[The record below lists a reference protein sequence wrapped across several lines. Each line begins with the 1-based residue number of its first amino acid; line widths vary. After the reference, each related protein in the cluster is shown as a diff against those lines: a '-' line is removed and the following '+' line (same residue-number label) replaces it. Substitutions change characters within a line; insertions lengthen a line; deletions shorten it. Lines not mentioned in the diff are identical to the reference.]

1 MRRIAAR
8 LPATHDGLR
17 NAKFRPT
24 CGSTATRSPRNGETI
39 HGVPVSLRT
48 PLCRELGIDVPIL
61 SAGMGSLA
69 GPDLVAAVSE
79 AGGFG
84 VLGVSGAS
92 SEVVRERI
100 GRTRALTERPFGVN
114 VIIDDVGWATSEED
128 RELVR
133 GEVESAVD
141 QQVAAV
147 VLFWGDPAPFV

>member
-1 MRRIAAR
+1 NGPPPGNAGFALRQVPPTAAGR
-8 LPATHDGLR
+8 AALMLAL
-17 NAKFRPT
+17 
-24 CGSTATRSPRNGETI
+24 RNGETSR
-39 HGVPVSLRT
+39 GVPVSLPT
-48 PLCRELGIDVPIL
+48 PLCRELAIDVPIL

-100 GRTRALTERPFGVN
+100 GRTRALTGRPFGVN

-133 GEVESAVD
+133 VEVESAVD
-141 QQVAAV
+141 EQ
-147 VLFWGDPAPFV
+147 